1 MLYMNNLIKITN
13 NMATI
18 GLIMIFCVG
27 FVSGMYVTTQL
38 DKCIDKRIYR
48 DDSPVNFSYSYGISY
63 SFCN

>member
-1 MLYMNNLIKITN
+1 
-13 NMATI
+13 MATI

-48 DDSPVNFSYSYGISY
+48 DDTKK
-63 SFCN
+63 